1 MKEIKQEKGI
11 ERVTAEASLPPKVI
25 FKLKLEGSERGSAG
39 NEDKLGDR
47 KVLRPSASC
56 HLWRTRWR
64 TQADAILI
72 LKNRNPHLFL
82 APHFLTW
89 HSS

>member
-47 KVLRPSASC
+47 KVLRPKC
-56 HLWRTRWR
+56 
-64 TQADAILI
+64 IL
-72 LKNRNPHLFL
+72 
-82 APHFLTW
+82 
-89 HSS
+89 SSLENKMEDTG